1 MDLFTQHNY
10 LVIVLH
16 LLFRCRHHVFV
27 VSRID
32 YMYYLSFDFLIIC
45 HYSPHF
51 NLTFSIIASF
61 SCSSPIWFI
70 VDFTTDTY
78 TFFRMV
84 DLRFYTLDLPFKV
97 TMTKFFICVWWCTC
111 RREIFIFSCC
121 IDLTFRWFFLHVL
134 TITI

>member
-16 LLFRCRHHVFV
+16 LLIRCRHHVFV

-97 TMTKFFICVWWCTC
+97 TMT
-111 RREIFIFSCC
+111 IFLYAYDDVHVAEKS
-121 IDLTFRWFFLHVL
+121 LFFLAVL
-134 TITI
+134 IWHFNDSFYMY